1 MRIEQRR
8 WCAADGW
15 SPSAPPALS
24 DRATLVLAFASKEVL
39 AHGPALAEVCASY
52 PGAFVVGCS
61 TAGEIA
67 GTRVSDDSLVATAI
81 DFQHT
86 RVRATR
92 LDLGEVADSYEAGRR
107 LAMDLPADDLV
118 HVMVIADGT
127 LVNGSALVRG
137 LNDHLTE
144 GIQVT
149 GGLAG
154 DGERFEETLVFVGDK
169 PQVGLIGAV
178 GLYGNRLRVG
188 FGSLGG
194 WDPFGPD
201 RLITRSEGNVLFEL
215 DGRSALGLYK
225 TYLGDYARELPAS
238 ALLFP
243 LALRR
248 EGRSQSPVV
257 RTILSID
264 DEAESMTFA
273 GDMPQGEYARFM
285 KANFERLI
293 DGATLAA
300 RSSRKLLGSHT
311 PELALL
317 ISCVGRRMV
326 LKQRTEEEVESVR
339 EVLGEGAVLA
349 GFYSYG
355 EISPFTPSAR
365 CELHNQTMTITTLAE
380 RDDA

>member
-1 MRIEQRR
+1 MRIEQRK
-8 WCAADGW
+8 WSAADGW
-15 SPSAPPALS
+15 ASGDRVELG
-24 DRATLVLAFASKEVL
+24 DRASLVLAFAGKEVL
-39 AHGPALAEVCASY
+39 RRHSALDETRAAY
-52 PGAFVVGCS
+52 PEAIVVGCS

-67 GTRVSDDSLVATAI
+67 GTRVSDDSLVSTAVELE
-81 DFQHT
+81 QSS
-86 RVRATR
+86 VRAAHLALAT
-92 LDLGEVADSYEAGRR
+92 VNDSYEAGRR
-107 LAMDLPADDLV
+107 LALDLPEERLA
-118 HVMVIADGT
+118 HVVVIADGT
-127 LVNGSALVRG
+127 MVNGSALVRG
-137 LNDHLTE
+137 LNDHLPT
-144 GIQVT
+144 GVQVT

-154 DGERFEETLVFVGDK
+154 DGESFEETLVFLDSE
-169 PQVGLIGAV
+169 PRIGLIAAIGF
-178 GLYGNRLRVG
+178 YGDRLRVG

-215 DGRSALGLYK
+215 DGKSALGLYRN
-225 TYLGDYARELPAS
+225 YLGEYARELPAS

-248 EGRSQSPVV
+248 EGRRHSPVV

-273 GDMPQGEYARFM
+273 GDMPQGEYARLM

-300 RSSRKLLGSHT
+300 KNSFEILGGQA
-311 PELALL
+311 PDLALL

-339 EVLGEGAVLA
+339 EVLGPDAVLT

-355 EISPFTPSAR
+355 EISPFTPSAQ
-365 CELHNQTMTITTLAE
+365 CELHNQTMTVTTLSE
-380 RDDA
+380 R

>member
-1 MRIEQRR
+1 MRIEQRTWSR
-8 WCAADGW
+8 QEGW
-15 SPSAPPALS
+15 YPALPAEA
-24 DRATLVLAFASKEVL
+24 DERADLVLAFGSKEVL
-39 AHGPALAEVCASY
+39 AAGRELPKVCAAH
-52 PGAFVVGCS
+52 PRAFVVGCS

-67 GTRVSDDSLVATAI
+67 GTSVADDTLVATSIA
-81 DFQHT
+81 FEQST
-86 RVRATR
+86 VRAAQLS
-92 LDLGEVADSYEAGRR
+92 LDEVTDSYEAGRR
-107 LAMDLPADDLV
+107 LARDLPAEGLV
-118 HVMVIADGT
+118 HVVVIADGT

-137 LNDHLTE
+137 LNDQLPAE
-144 GIQVT
+144 IQVT

-154 DGERFEETLVFVGDK
+154 DGERFEETLVFVGDE
-169 PQVGLIGAV
+169 PQVGLIAAV
-178 GLYGNRLRVG
+178 GLYGERLRVG

-201 RLITRSEGNVLFEL
+201 RLITRSDGNVLFEL
-215 DGRSALGLYK
+215 DGKSALGLYK
-225 TYLGDYARELPAS
+225 TYLGHYAGDLPAS

-248 EGRSQSPVV
+248 EGGRRSPVV

-264 DEAESMTFA
+264 EDAQSMTFA

-300 RSSRKLLGSHT
+300 KSSHEILGSEA

-339 EVLGEGAVLA
+339 EVLGHEAVLA

-355 EISPFTPSAR
+355 EISPFTPSAK
-365 CELHNQTMTITTLAE
+365 CELHNQTMTITTLSE
-380 RDDA
+380 R

>member
-1 MRIEQRR
+1 MRIEQRGWR
-8 WCAADGW
+8 PTTGW
-15 SPSAPPALS
+15 SPGPPSLLTERG
-24 DRATLVLAFASKEVL
+24 DLVFAFGAREVL
-39 AHGPALAEVCASY
+39 LRSRPLEELRASY
-52 PGAFVVGCS
+52 PEATIVGCS

-67 GTRVSDDSLVATAI
+67 GTRVSDDSLVATAVA
-81 DFQHT
+81 FESSSA
-86 RVRATR
+86 RAVD
-92 LDLGEVADSYEAGRR
+92 LDLAEVSDSHEAGKR
-107 LAMDLPADDLV
+107 LALELPREGLV
-118 HVMVIADGT
+118 HVLVIADGT

-137 LNDHLTE
+137 LNDHLPE
-144 GIQVT
+144 GVQVT

-154 DGERFEETLVFVGDK
+154 DGERFAETLVFAGHE
-169 PQVGLIGAV
+169 PRVGLVAAI
-178 GLYGNRLRVG
+178 GLYGEHLRVG

-215 DGRSALGLYK
+215 DGKSALGLYK
-225 TYLGDYARELPAS
+225 TYLGEYARELPAS

-248 EGRSQSPVV
+248 EGQRHRPVV
-257 RTILSID
+257 RTVLSVD

-300 RSSRKLLGSHT
+300 KTSYETLGAQT
-311 PELALL
+311 PDLALL

-339 EVLGEGAVLA
+339 EVLGPSAVLA

-355 EISPFTPSAR
+355 EISPFTPAAR
-365 CELHNQTMTITTLAE
+365 CELHNQTMTITTLSE
-380 RDDA
+380 R

>member
-1 MRIEQRR
+1 MRIEQRT
-8 WCAADGW
+8 WCGTGGW
-15 SPSAPPALS
+15 LPEPPPRPDDETS
-24 DRATLVLAFASKEVL
+24 LVLAFASKEVL
-39 AHGPALAEVCASY
+39 AGGQILPQVCAAH
-52 PGAFVVGCS
+52 PRACVVGCS

-67 GTRVSDDSLVATAI
+67 GTKVGDDSLVATAVT
-81 DFQHT
+81 FEQS
-86 RVRATR
+86 RVRAAQ
-92 LDLGEVADSYEAGRR
+92 LALAEVADSYEAGRR
-107 LAMDLPADDLV
+107 LAMELPGEDLV
-118 HVMVIADGT
+118 HVVVIADGT

-137 LNDHLTE
+137 LNDQVPD

-154 DGERFEETLVFVGDK
+154 DGERFEETLVFVGEE
-169 PQVGLIGAV
+169 PQVGLIAAI
-178 GLYGNRLRVG
+178 GLYGERLRVG

-215 DGRSALGLYK
+215 DGKSALGLYK
-225 TYLGDYARELPAS
+225 NYLGDYAGELPAS

-248 EGRSQSPVV
+248 EGARQSPVV

-264 DEAESMTFA
+264 EDAQSMTFA

-300 RSSRKLLGSHT
+300 KTSYETLGAES

-339 EVLGEGAVLA
+339 EVLGDGAVLA

-365 CELHNQTMTITTLAE
+365 CELHNHTMTNTTLSE
-380 RDDA
+380 R

>member
-1 MRIEQRR
+1 MRIRQRTWR
-8 WCAADGW
+8 QGHGW
-15 SPSAPPALS
+15 SSDGSPAP
-24 DRATLVLAFASKEVL
+24 DQHVGLVLAFSSKEIL
-39 AHGPALAEVCASY
+39 ASGRPLSEICAAY
-52 PGAFVVGCS
+52 PEAFVVGCS

-67 GTRVSDDSLVATAI
+67 GTSVSDDSLVATAVT
-81 DFQHT
+81 FEHS
-86 RVRATR
+86 RVRAVR
-92 LDLGEVADSYEAGRR
+92 LALDDMANSYEAGRR
-107 LAMDLPADDLV
+107 LALDLPHDGLV
-118 HVMVIADGT
+118 HVVVIADGT

-137 LNDHLTE
+137 LTDHLPE
-144 GIQVT
+144 GVQMT

-154 DGERFEETLVFVGDK
+154 DGERFEETLVFVDGE
-169 PQVGLIGAV
+169 PQVGLIAAI
-178 GLYGNRLRVG
+178 GLYGERLRVG
-188 FGSLGG
+188 YGSLGG

-201 RLITRSEGNVLFEL
+201 RLITRAEGNVLFEL
-215 DGRSALGLYK
+215 DGKSALGLYK

-248 EGRSQSPVV
+248 EGDRKSPVV
-257 RTILSID
+257 RTVLSVD

-300 RSSRKLLGSHT
+300 RSSYEILGDGT

-339 EVLGEGAVLA
+339 EVLGDGAVLA

-380 RDDA
+380 S

>member
-1 MRIEQRR
+1 M
-8 WCAADGW
+8 
-15 SPSAPPALS
+15 
-24 DRATLVLAFASKEVL
+24 
-39 AHGPALAEVCASY
+39 
-52 PGAFVVGCS
+52 
-61 TAGEIA
+61 
-67 GTRVSDDSLVATAI
+67 
-81 DFQHT
+81 
-86 RVRATR
+86 
-92 LDLGEVADSYEAGRR
+92 
-107 LAMDLPADDLV
+107 
-118 HVMVIADGT
+118 
-127 LVNGSALVRG
+127 
-137 LNDHLTE
+137 
-144 GIQVT
+144 T

-154 DGERFEETLVFVGDK
+154 DGERFEETLVFVGGE
-169 PQVGLIGAV
+169 PRVGLIAAI
-178 GLYGNRLRVG
+178 GLYGDRLRVG

-215 DGRSALGLYK
+215 DGKSALGLYK
-225 TYLGDYARELPAS
+225 TYLGEYARDLPAS

-248 EGRSQSPVV
+248 EGESQSPVV

-273 GDMPQGEYARFM
+273 GDMPQGEYARLM

-300 RSSRKLLGSHT
+300 KTSVETLGAET

-326 LKQRTEEEVESVR
+326 LKQRTEEEVETVR
-339 EVLGEGAVLA
+339 EVLGTRAVLA

-355 EISPFTPSAR
+355 EISPFAPSAR
-365 CELHNQTMTITTLAE
+365 CELHNQTMTITTLSE
-380 RDDA
+380 H

>member
-1 MRIEQRR
+1 MKIEQRK
-8 WCAADGW
+8 WCADQGW
-15 SPSAPPALS
+15 SPEPSAHDERVSLI
-24 DRATLVLAFASKEVL
+24 LAFGGKQIL
-39 AHGPALAEVCASY
+39 ADPTPLADLCKAY
-52 PGAFVVGCS
+52 PKAAVVGCS

-67 GTRVSDDSLVATAI
+67 GTSVSDDSLVTTAI
-81 DFQHT
+81 TFEHS
-86 RVRATR
+86 RVQAVQLA
-92 LDLGEVADSYEAGRR
+92 LDEVADSYEAGRR
-107 LAMDLPADDLV
+107 LALDLPDEGLV
-118 HVMVIADGT
+118 HVIVIADGT

-137 LNDHLTE
+137 LNDHLPD

-154 DGERFEETLVFVGDK
+154 DGERFEETVVFVGCEPK
-169 PQVGLIGAV
+169 VGLIAAI
-178 GLYGNRLRVG
+178 GLYGERLRVG

-225 TYLGDYARELPAS
+225 TYLGDYASGLPAS

-248 EGRSQSPVV
+248 EGRRHSPVV

-264 DEAESMTFA
+264 EEAQSMTFA
-273 GDMPQGEYARFM
+273 GDMPQGEYARLM

-300 RSSRKLLGSHT
+300 KTSYETLGAPT

-339 EVLGEGAVLA
+339 EVLGAGAVLT

-355 EISPFTPSAR
+355 EISPFAPAAS
-365 CELHNQTMTITTLAE
+365 CELHNQTMTITTLSE
-380 RDDA
+380 R

>member
-8 WCAADGW
+8 WREEEGW
-15 SPSAPPALS
+15 SPDLPSRLA
-24 DRATLVLAFASKEVL
+24 DQATLVLAFGSKAIL
-39 AHGPALAEVCASY
+39 AGRQPLSELCAAY
-52 PGAFVVGCS
+52 PEAFVVGCS
-61 TAGEIA
+61 TAGEIV
-67 GTRVSDDSLVATAI
+67 GTSVSDDSLVATAVS
-81 DFQHT
+81 FEHSW
-86 RVRATR
+86 VRAAP
-92 LDLGEVADSYEAGRR
+92 LALAEVTDSYEAGRR
-107 LAMDLPADDLV
+107 LAGDLPQEGLV
-118 HVMVIADGT
+118 HVIVIADGT

-137 LNDHLTE
+137 LNDHLPD
-144 GIQVT
+144 GVQVT

-154 DGERFEETLVFVGDK
+154 DGERFEETLVFVGNE
-169 PQVGLIGAV
+169 PRVGLIAAI
-178 GLYGNRLRVG
+178 GLYGERLRVG

-215 DGRSALGLYK
+215 DGKSALGLYK
-225 TYLGDYARELPAS
+225 TYLGDYARDLPAS

-248 EGRSQSPVV
+248 EGARQSPVV

-273 GDMPQGEYARFM
+273 GDMPLGEYARFM

-300 RSSRKLLGSHT
+300 RTSHESLGTQT

-339 EVLGEGAVLA
+339 EVLGDSTVLA

-355 EISPFTPSAR
+355 EISPFTPTAR
-365 CELHNQTMTITTLAE
+365 CELHNQTMTITTLSE
-380 RDDA
+380 R

>member
-1 MRIEQRR
+1 MNIEQRR
-8 WCAADGW
+8 WCEADGW
-15 SPSAPPALS
+15 SAGGPPQPDERVS
-24 DRATLVLAFASKEVL
+24 LVFAFGDKEIL
-39 AHGPALAEVCASY
+39 MRDQPLAEISAAY
-52 PGAFVVGCS
+52 PEAFVVGCS

-67 GTRVSDDSLVATAI
+67 GTSVSDASLVATAI
-81 DFQHT
+81 AFEHS
-86 RVRATR
+86 RVRATQ
-92 LDLGEVADSYEAGRR
+92 LALADVAGSYEAGRR
-107 LAMDLPADDLV
+107 LALDLPQDDLV
-118 HVMVIADGT
+118 HVVVIADGT

-137 LNDHLTE
+137 LNDHLPD

-154 DGERFEETLVFVGDK
+154 DGERFEETLVFAGGE
-169 PQVGLIGAV
+169 PRVGLIAAI
-178 GLYGNRLRVG
+178 GLYGDRLRVG

-215 DGRSALGLYK
+215 DGKSALGLYK
-225 TYLGDYARELPAS
+225 TYLGEYARGLPAS

-248 EGRSQSPVV
+248 EGHRQRPVV
-257 RTILSID
+257 RTILSVD

-300 RSSRKLLGSHT
+300 KTSFEILGSGP

-339 EVLGEGAVLA
+339 EVLGDGAVLA

-365 CELHNQTMTITTLAE
+365 CELHNQTMTITTLSE
-380 RDDA
+380 R

>member
-1 MRIEQRR
+1 MRIEQHR
-8 WCAADGW
+8 WCAAHGW
-15 SPSAPPALS
+15 TPDRPPQKSSEA
-24 DRATLVLAFASKEVL
+24 DLVLAFASRQILTQPPVL
-39 AHGPALAEVCASY
+39 SELYAAYPEAEL
-52 PGAFVVGCS
+52 VGCS

-67 GTRVSDDSLVATAI
+67 GTSVSDDSLVATAVT
-81 DFQHT
+81 FEHT
-86 RVRATR
+86 RVRAARLR
-92 LDLGEVADSYEAGRR
+92 LDEVSDSYEAGQR
-107 LAMDLPADDLV
+107 LATDLRRDGLV
-118 HVMVIADGT
+118 HVVVIADGT

-137 LNDHLTE
+137 LNDQLPG

-154 DGERFEETLVFVGDK
+154 DGERFEETLVFAGGE
-169 PQVGLIGAV
+169 PQVGLIAAV
-178 GLYGNRLRVG
+178 GLYGERLRVG

-215 DGRSALGLYK
+215 DGRSALRLYK

-243 LALRR
+243 LALRPDGER
-248 EGRSQSPVV
+248 QSPVV

-300 RSSRKLLGSHT
+300 KNSYEILGAQT

-339 EVLGEGAVLA
+339 EVLGDGAVLT

-365 CELHNQTMTITTLAE
+365 CELHNQTMTITTLSE
-380 RDDA
+380 R

>member
-1 MRIEQRR
+1 MEIEQRCWR
-8 WCAADGW
+8 ATQDWSADG
-15 SPSAPPALS
+15 PIGLG
-24 DRATLVLAFASKEVL
+24 DRASLVLAFGSKE
-39 AHGPALAEVCASY
+39 ALQGERPLEEVRASY
-52 PGAFVVGCS
+52 PGAVIVGCS

-67 GTRVSDDSLVATAI
+67 GTTVSDDSLVATAI
-81 DFQHT
+81 AFEHS
-86 RVRATR
+86 RVEAAQLG
-92 LDLGEVADSYEAGRR
+92 LDEVPDSYEAGRS
-107 LAMDLPADDLV
+107 LALKLPSDGLV
-118 HVMVIADGT
+118 HVIVIADGT
-127 LVNGSALVRG
+127 RVNGSALVRG
-137 LNDHLTE
+137 LNDHLPDAV
-144 GIQVT
+144 QVT

-154 DGERFEETLVFVGDK
+154 DGERFEETLVFLNGE
-169 PQVGLIGAV
+169 PHVGLITAIA
-178 GLYGNRLRVG
+178 LYGDRLRIG

-194 WDPFGPD
+194 WDPFGPE

-215 DGRSALGLYK
+215 DGKSALALYRN
-225 TYLGDYARELPAS
+225 YLGDYARDLPAS

-248 EGRSQSPVV
+248 EGRRHSPVV

-273 GDMPQGEYARFM
+273 GDMPMGEYARFM

-300 RSSRKLLGSHT
+300 KTSYETLGAQT

-339 EVLGEGAVLA
+339 EILGPEATLA

-365 CELHNQTMTITTLAE
+365 CELHNQTMTITTLSE
-380 RDDA
+380 R

>member
-1 MRIEQRR
+1 MRIEQRK
-8 WCAADGW
+8 WCPRDGW
-15 SPSAPPALS
+15 SPAPPTANEQTS
-24 DRATLVLAFASKEVL
+24 LVLAFGSKEIL
-39 AHGPALAEVCASY
+39 AGNPALTEVCQAY
-52 PGAFVVGCS
+52 PEAFVVGCS

-67 GTRVSDDSLVATAI
+67 GTSVSDNSLVVTAVSLE
-81 DFQHT
+81 HS
-86 RVRATR
+86 RVRTAQLV
-92 LDLGEVADSYEAGRR
+92 LDEVADSHEAGRR
-107 LAMDLPADDLV
+107 LALDLPPEGLV
-118 HVMVIADGT
+118 HVVVIADGT

-137 LNDHLTE
+137 LNDHLPA
-144 GIQVT
+144 GVQVT

-154 DGERFEETLVFVGDK
+154 DGERFEETLVFVGDE
-169 PQVGLIGAV
+169 PRVGLVAAI
-178 GLYGNRLRVG
+178 GLYGGRLRVG

-201 RLITRSEGNVLFEL
+201 RLITRSEGNVLYEL
-215 DGRSALGLYK
+215 DGRSALGLYR

-248 EGRSQSPVV
+248 EGRRQSPVV

-300 RSSRKLLGSHT
+300 KTSYETLGDR
-311 PELALL
+311 PADLALL

-339 EVLGEGAVLA
+339 EVLGEGTVLA

-355 EISPFTPSAR
+355 EISPFTPAAR
-365 CELHNQTMTITTLAE
+365 CELHNQTMTITTLSE
-380 RDDA
+380 R

>member
-1 MRIEQRR
+1 MKIEQRK
-8 WCAADGW
+8 WSAAHGWWPDG
-15 SPSAPPALS
+15 PPQPDS
-24 DRATLVLAFASKEVL
+24 RPTLVLAFGSREVL
-39 AHGPALAEVCASY
+39 TGDPPLAEICAAY
-52 PGAFVVGCS
+52 PEAFVVGCS

-67 GTRVSDDSLVATAI
+67 GTSVSDDSLVATAVT
-81 DFQHT
+81 FEHS
-86 RVRATR
+86 RVRAVQLALAEVEDAYQAGR
-92 LDLGEVADSYEAGRR
+92 CLALDLPREG
-107 LAMDLPADDLV
+107 LV
-118 HVMVIADGT
+118 HVVVIADGT

-137 LNDHLTE
+137 LNDHLPD

-154 DGERFEETLVFVGDK
+154 DGERFEETLVFVGSE
-169 PQVGLIGAV
+169 PQVGLIAAI
-178 GLYGNRLRVG
+178 GLYGDRLRVG

-225 TYLGDYARELPAS
+225 NYLGDYARELPAS

-248 EGRSQSPVV
+248 EGRRRSPVV

-300 RSSRKLLGSHT
+300 RASYEVLGAET

-339 EVLGEGAVLA
+339 EVLGESTVLA

-355 EISPFTPSAR
+355 EISPFAPSAR
-365 CELHNQTMTITTLAE
+365 CELHNQTMTITTLSE
-380 RDDA
+380 R

>member
-1 MRIEQRR
+1 MRIEQRGWR
-8 WCAADGW
+8 PTTGW
-15 SPSAPPALS
+15 SPGSPS
-24 DRATLVLAFASKEVL
+24 QLVQQADLVFAFGAKEVL
-39 AHGPALAEVCASY
+39 LRSQQLEELRARF
-52 PGAFVVGCS
+52 PGAAIVGCS

-67 GTRVSDDSLVATAI
+67 GTRVSDDSLVATAVA
-81 DFQHT
+81 FESSSA
-86 RVRATR
+86 RAVD
-92 LDLGEVADSYEAGRR
+92 LDLAEVSDSHEAGKR
-107 LAMDLPADDLV
+107 LALELPQEGLV
-118 HVMVIADGT
+118 HVLVIADGT

-137 LNDHLTE
+137 LNDHLP
-144 GIQVT
+144 GGVQVT

-154 DGERFEETLVFVGDK
+154 DGERFEETLVFAGHE
-169 PQVGLIGAV
+169 PRVGLVAAI
-178 GLYGNRLRVG
+178 GLYGEHLRVG

-215 DGRSALGLYK
+215 DGKSALGLYK
-225 TYLGDYARELPAS
+225 TYLGEYARELPAS

-248 EGRSQSPVV
+248 EGQRHRPVV
-257 RTILSID
+257 RTILSVD

-300 RSSRKLLGSHT
+300 KTSYETLGAET
-311 PELALL
+311 PDLALL

-339 EVLGEGAVLA
+339 EVLGPGAVLA

-355 EISPFTPSAR
+355 EISPFTPAAR
-365 CELHNQTMTITTLAE
+365 CELHNQTMTITTLSE
-380 RDDA
+380 R

>member
-1 MRIEQRR
+1 MRIEQRK
-8 WCAADGW
+8 WCAAGGW
-15 SPSAPPALS
+15 SPDAPPAPDDATGLVFAFGS
-24 DRATLVLAFASKEVL
+24 KRILAEDRALRDVCRAYPEAS
-39 AHGPALAEVCASY
+39 
-52 PGAFVVGCS
+52 VVGCS

-67 GTRVSDDSLVATAI
+67 GTNVSDDSLVATAI
-81 DFQHT
+81 DFEHS
-86 RVRATR
+86 RARTAQ
-92 LDLGEVADSYEAGRR
+92 LVLEEAADSYEAGRR
-107 LAMDLPADDLV
+107 LALDLPADGLV
-118 HVMVIADGT
+118 HVLVIADGT

-137 LNDHLTE
+137 LNDHLPD

-154 DGERFEETLVFVGDK
+154 DGERFEETLVFVGDE
-169 PQVGLIGAV
+169 PRVGLIAAV
-178 GLYGNRLRVG
+178 GLYGGRLRVG

-215 DGRSALGLYK
+215 DGKSALGLYR

-248 EGRSQSPVV
+248 EGRRQSPVV

-264 DEAESMTFA
+264 DESESMTFA

-300 RSSRKLLGSHT
+300 RTSYEILGAHP

-339 EVLGEGAVLA
+339 EVLGDAAVLA

-365 CELHNQTMTITTLAE
+365 CELHNQTMTITTLSE
-380 RDDA
+380 R

>member
-1 MRIEQRR
+1 MRIEQRGWR
-8 WCAADGW
+8 PTTGW
-15 SPSAPPALS
+15 SPGSPSL
-24 DRATLVLAFASKEVL
+24 
-39 AHGPALAEVCASY
+39 LAERADLVFAFGAKDVLRCNRPLEELSARY
-52 PGAFVVGCS
+52 PEAAIVGCS

-67 GTRVSDDSLVATAI
+67 GTRVSDDSLVATAVS
-81 DFQHT
+81 FESSSA
-86 RVRATR
+86 RAVD
-92 LDLGEVADSYEAGRR
+92 LDLAEVSDSREAGRR
-107 LAMDLPADDLV
+107 LALELPQEGLV
-118 HVMVIADGT
+118 HVLVIADGT

-137 LNDHLTE
+137 LNEHLPE
-144 GIQVT
+144 GVQVT

-154 DGERFEETLVFVGDK
+154 DGERFEETLVFAGHE
-169 PQVGLIGAV
+169 PRVGLVAAI
-178 GLYGNRLRVG
+178 GLYGEHLRVG

-215 DGRSALGLYK
+215 DGKSALGLYK
-225 TYLGDYARELPAS
+225 TYLGEYARELPAS

-248 EGRSQSPVV
+248 EGQRHRPVV
-257 RTILSID
+257 RTILSVD

-300 RSSRKLLGSHT
+300 KTSYETLGAET
-311 PELALL
+311 PDLALL

-339 EVLGEGAVLA
+339 EVLGPGTVLA

-355 EISPFTPSAR
+355 EISPFTPAAR
-365 CELHNQTMTITTLAE
+365 CELHNQTMTITTLSE
-380 RDDA
+380 R

>member
-1 MRIEQRR
+1 MKIEQRR
-8 WCAADGW
+8 WCSGHGW
-15 SPSAPPALS
+15 SPAGPARLGEE
-24 DRATLVLAFASKEVL
+24 AALVLAFGSKEVL
-39 AHGPALAEVCASY
+39 AAALALPEVCAAY

-67 GTRVSDDSLVATAI
+67 GTSVSDDSLVTTAI
-81 DFQHT
+81 AFEHS
-86 RVRATR
+86 RVCTAHLE
-92 LDLGEVADSYEAGRR
+92 LDEAADSYEAGRR
-107 LAMDLPADDLV
+107 LALELPPEELV
-118 HVMVIADGT
+118 HVVVLADGT

-137 LNDHLTE
+137 LNDQLPE
-144 GIQVT
+144 GVQVT

-154 DGERFEETLVFVGDK
+154 DGERFEETLVFVGCE
-169 PQVGLIGAV
+169 PRVGNIAAV
-178 GLYGNRLRVG
+178 GFYGERLRIG

-248 EGRSQSPVV
+248 EGERQTPVV

-264 DEAESMTFA
+264 EKAESMTFA
-273 GDMPQGEYARFM
+273 GDMPLGEYARFM

-300 RSSRKLLGSHT
+300 KTSYETLGAQT

-339 EVLGEGAVLA
+339 EVLGESTILT

-380 RDDA
+380 R

>member
-1 MRIEQRR
+1 MKIEQRK
-8 WCAADGW
+8 WCADEGW
-15 SPSAPPALS
+15 SPEPPPRNEQASLI
-24 DRATLVLAFASKEVL
+24 LAFGGKQIL
-39 AHGPALAEVCASY
+39 AHPTPLANLCGAY
-52 PGAFVVGCS
+52 PQAAVVGCS

-67 GTRVSDDSLVATAI
+67 GTNVSDDSLVTTAI
-81 DFQHT
+81 TFEHS
-86 RVRATR
+86 RVEAVQLA
-92 LDLGEVADSYEAGRR
+92 LDEVADSYEAGRR
-107 LAMDLPADDLV
+107 LALDLPDEGLV
-118 HVMVIADGT
+118 HVIVIADGT

-137 LNDHLTE
+137 LNDHLPD

-154 DGERFEETLVFVGDK
+154 DGERFEETLVFVGSEPK
-169 PQVGLIGAV
+169 VGLIAAI
-178 GLYGNRLRVG
+178 GLYGERLRVG

-215 DGRSALGLYK
+215 DGRSALRLYK
-225 TYLGDYARELPAS
+225 TYLGEYASGLPAS

-248 EGRSQSPVV
+248 EGRRHSPVV

-264 DEAESMTFA
+264 EEAQSMTFA
-273 GDMPQGEYARFM
+273 GDMPQGEYARLM

-300 RSSRKLLGSHT
+300 KTSYETLGAQT

-339 EVLGEGAVLA
+339 EVLGAGAVLT

-355 EISPFTPSAR
+355 EISPFAPAAS
-365 CELHNQTMTITTLAE
+365 CELHNQTMTITTLSE
-380 RDDA
+380 R

>member
-1 MRIEQRR
+1 MKIEQRT
-8 WCAADGW
+8 WTPVDGW
-15 SPSAPPALS
+15 SPQEPPQLGGHAS
-24 DRATLVLAFASKEVL
+24 LVLAFGGKE
-39 AHGPALAEVCASY
+39 ALRLRRPLDETHTAY
-52 PGAFVVGCS
+52 PRACVVGCS

-67 GTRVSDDSLVATAI
+67 GTTVSDDSLVATAVA
-81 DFQHT
+81 FEHT
-86 RVRATR
+86 EVRAAQ
-92 LDLGEVADSYEAGRR
+92 LDLAEVSDSYEAGKR
-107 LAMDLPADDLV
+107 LARELATDGLV
-118 HVMVIADGT
+118 HVVVIADGT

-137 LNDHLTE
+137 LNDHLPD

-154 DGERFEETLVFVGDK
+154 DGERFEETRVFVGDE
-169 PQVGLIGAV
+169 PRVGLIAAI
-178 GLYGNRLRVG
+178 GLCGDRLRVG

-215 DGRSALGLYK
+215 DARSALGLYK

-248 EGRSQSPVV
+248 ENRRNSPVV

-264 DEAESMTFA
+264 EEKESMTFA

-300 RSSRKLLGSHT
+300 RTSYEILGSRT

-326 LKQRTEEEVESVR
+326 LKQRIEEEVESVR
-339 EVLGEGAVLA
+339 EVLGQDTVLA

-365 CELHNQTMTITTLAE
+365 CELHNQTMTITTLSE
-380 RDDA
+380 R